1 MARDLVPVL
10 GAMDLRVVAVGEGS
24 ATVEIPAQPNL
35 NHAGVVYAG
44 SLFSL
49 AEVLGGI
56 IPLVTFDL
64 PGFVPLVRDVQIRFV
79 RPARGAVR
87 ATADLAPDEV
97 TRVHDVAR
105 ENGKAEFMLDTEL
118 RSEDGTVVATTR
130 AVYQM
135 SRMV

>member
-1 MARDLVPVL
+1 M
-10 GAMDLRVVAVGEGS
+10 
-24 ATVEIPAQPNL
+24 
-35 NHAGVVYAG
+35 
-44 SLFSL
+44 

-105 ENGKAEFMLDTEL
+105 ENGKAEFVLDTEL